1 MSGFGVQL
9 REKQKMRRV
18 YMVNERPFKRYFEIA
33 ESRPGV
39 TGENLL
45 RLLETRLDNVVFRM
59 GFADTRAEARQLVRH
74 GHFEVNGKKVN
85 IPSFLC
91 RSTDQITVREKSRKV
106 TRVLESLGA
115 VDRRGVPKW
124 LQLDKDAFA
133 GKLVALPARE
143 DLTMPIRE
151 QLIVE
156 LYSK

>member
-1 MSGFGVQL
+1 
-9 REKQKMRRV
+9 
-18 YMVNERPFKRYFEIA
+18 
-33 ESRPGV
+33 
-39 TGENLL
+39 
-45 RLLETRLDNVVFRM
+45 
-59 GFADTRAEARQLVRH
+59 VRH
-74 GHFEVNGKKVN
+74 GHFEINGKKVN

-91 RSTDQITVREKSRKV
+91 RANDQVTVREKSRKV
-106 TRVLESLGA
+106 TRVLESLGS

-124 LQLDKDAFA
+124 LQLDKDTFQ

>member
-1 MSGFGVQL
+1 VI
-9 REKQKMRRV
+9 
-18 YMVNERPFKRYFEIA
+18 Y
-33 ESRPGV
+33 
-39 TGENLL
+39 
-45 RLLETRLDNVVFRM
+45 RL
-59 GFADTRAEARQLVRH
+59 GFASDHAEARQLVRH
-74 GHFEVNGKKVN
+74 GHFQINGKKVN

-91 RSTDQITVREKSRKV
+91 RANDQIVVREKSRKI

-124 LQLDKDAFA
+124 LQLDKDGFQ